1 MTTQPAFL
9 GPAVSVITGAGSGIG
24 RATAVALALASAG
37 GPDSTVVLVGRR
49 RESLEETATLVEEAG
64 SRPIVQ
70 VADVAEPAAVD
81 AVREVAEAA
90 GPVDLLVNNA
100 GVNVPVRTLD
110 RLAVSDWE
118 RIFQVNI
125 TGPFLMTRALLA
137 GMRARQRG
145 TIVNVSSMAGVRTG
159 AISGPAYS
167 AAKAALVSFTE
178 SINVSE
184 RRHGIRA
191 CAICPGEVATPILD
205 DRPIPPSPAARE
217 LMLQPEDVAATIL
230 HVAGLPQRAMIEL
243 VTIFPTTQ
251 RDSSS
256 ELVD

>member
-1 MTTQPAFL
+1 VTAQTVRDRPV
-9 GPAVSVITGAGSGIG
+9 VSVVTGAGSGIG
-24 RATAVALALASAG
+24 RATAVALAAG
-37 GPDSTVVLVGRR
+37 GGRETTLVLVGRR
-49 RESLEETATLVEEAG
+49 SEALEETAALVEAAG
-64 SRPIVQ
+64 GRPIVTA
-70 VADVAEPAAVD
+70 ADVADPAAVD
-81 AVREVAEAA
+81 GVRAVAEAA

-110 RLAVSDWE
+110 RLAVRDWE
-118 RIFQVNI
+118 RIFQINA
-125 TGPFLMTRALLA
+125 TAPFLMTRALLS
-137 GMRARQRG
+137 GMRVRRRG
-145 TIVNVSSMAGVRTG
+145 TIVNVSSMAALRPG
-159 AISGPAYS
+159 AISGPAYG

-205 DRPIPPSPAARE
+205 DRPVPPPAEARE

-230 HVAGLPQRAMIEL
+230 HVAGLPPRAMIEL
-243 VTIFPTTQ
+243 VTMFPTAQ
-251 RDSSS
+251 RDTSA